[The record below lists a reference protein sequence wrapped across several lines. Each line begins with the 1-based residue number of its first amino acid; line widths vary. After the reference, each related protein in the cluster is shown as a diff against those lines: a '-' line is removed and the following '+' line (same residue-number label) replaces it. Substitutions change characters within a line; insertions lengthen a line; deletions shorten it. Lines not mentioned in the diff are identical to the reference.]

1 MLLVRCCVA
10 ILTPLAAAADG
21 PFHVA
26 YSSRLPNNSPME
38 NPSGKC
44 FANGHA
50 FAAPTVDWT
59 GKHIPDCNV
68 TDTPVVL
75 PNGTYCFTPPEEVK
89 ACLDAVPAGRRAVH
103 LQGGIFLQ
111 GPLKWAHTWHDWQVP
126 TECGMW
132 GEIDVAYTHGCTLWS
147 DQWQQIV
154 SRRFTQW
161 FSRLKAIGGSVDV
174 IILDFESTPW
184 WEWSHFAN
192 DTALLTAD
200 PRWPAVRAMLNEKG
214 KPYGAS
220 FDNLTDMKDW
230 ALDPGDWRQWVW
242 TDVMLTRR
250 GQYLN
255 ATFFDTAR
263 KSFPSVKGSDYDH
276 SQRPLPGEHWAY
288 QAGGISKAPVCCGSY
303 FGTHGSRP
311 YYGWEAVSQKPTITW
326 FSPASANGFVPAV
339 NATAKNTPFN
349 MMLHYTRQIRGE
361 LLSMPGIPMMPWMQP
376 SNSSWQLTSPVK
388 PVSVRCI
395 SFALCCSVK
404 RLIRRAGSET
414 SATKLLAAPINHRW
428 RSYSVQY
435 ICIDV

>member
-1 MLLVRCCVA
+1 
-10 ILTPLAAAADG
+10 
-21 PFHVA
+21 
-26 YSSRLPNNSPME
+26 
-38 NPSGKC
+38 
-44 FANGHA
+44 
-50 FAAPTVDWT
+50 
-59 GKHIPDCNV
+59 
-68 TDTPVVL
+68 
-75 PNGTYCFTPPEEVK
+75 
-89 ACLDAVPAGRRAVH
+89 
-103 LQGGIFLQ
+103 
-111 GPLKWAHTWHDWQVP
+111 
-126 TECGMW
+126 MW

-154 SRRFTQW
+154 SRRFTEW

-200 PRWPAVRAMLNEKG
+200 PRWPVVRAMLNEKG

-255 ATFFDTAR
+255 ATFFEPAR

-361 LLSMPGIPMMPWMQP
+361 LLAMPGTPMMPWMQP
-376 SNSSWQLTSPVK
+376 SNSSWQLTTPLKS
-388 PVSVRCI
+388 VSV
-395 SFALCCSVK
+395 CCPAASVCC
-404 RLIRRAGSET
+404 GT
-414 SATKLLAAPINHRW
+414 
-428 RSYSVQY
+428 V
-435 ICIDV
+435 